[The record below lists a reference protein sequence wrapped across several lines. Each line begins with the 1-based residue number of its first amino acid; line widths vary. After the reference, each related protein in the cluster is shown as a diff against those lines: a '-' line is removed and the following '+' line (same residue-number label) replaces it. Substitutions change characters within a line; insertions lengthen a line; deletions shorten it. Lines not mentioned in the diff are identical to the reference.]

1 MPKRRAQI
9 TREAAG
15 EMYDDLID
23 RVAAQAGER
32 AAPRREAET
41 PEPEAPDKPFLVKA
55 TVYLTPEDVLAI
67 DKIVSDEFRAIGRK
81 PRRSTVVSRAIQ
93 LLAAGGK
100 QGDGGG
106 TAGER
111 QGNDGGKAG

>member
-23 RVAAQAGER
+23 RVAAQAEER
-32 AAPRREAET
+32 AAPPRPAEA
-41 PEPEAPDKPFLVKA
+41 PEPEEPDRPFLVKA

-67 DKIVSDEFRAIGRK
+67 DKMVSDEFRATGRK

-93 LLAAGGK
+93 LLAAQREQASG
-100 QGDGGG
+100 
-106 TAGER
+106 
-111 QGNDGGKAG
+111 